1 MAVQRETPHG
11 GDDGPESTGNK
22 ENDKLNDRGLWRD
35 LVAYWIL
42 GLCNNYGYVVM
53 LSAAY
58 DIIAR
63 FGTNV
68 GKIVDIGCSA
78 EVYYL
83 SLITWK
89 GKFV

>member
-1 MAVQRETPHG
+1 MVIQQDQNQTDKEVVTEQSHNN
-11 GDDGPESTGNK
+11 GNTK
-22 ENDKLNDRGLWRD
+22 AKDSGLWRD

-68 GKIVDIGCSA
+68 GKIF
-78 EVYYL
+78 
-83 SLITWK
+83 LII
-89 GKFV
+89 

>member
-1 MAVQRETPHG
+1 MVTRQYQIDNADVRKSSS
-11 GDDGPESTGNK
+11 DNGNEK
-22 ENDKLNDRGLWRD
+22 LKDKGLWRD

-63 FGTNV
+63 FGTKV
-68 GKIVDIGCSA
+68 GKNV
-78 EVYYL
+78 
-83 SLITWK
+83 
-89 GKFV
+89 

>member
-1 MAVQRETPHG
+1 MAVRQETSQVA
-11 GDDGPESTGNK
+11 DDGSESSCSSGKITQK
-22 ENDKLNDRGLWRD
+22 DRGLWRD

-68 GKIVDIGCSA
+68 GNLILLKRA
-78 EVYYL
+78 RQEVHG
-83 SLITWK
+83 T
-89 GKFV
+89 FH